1 MAGLD
6 RGSMAPREGW
16 AHVLQ
21 SIEDILTTPI
31 GTRVMRRE
39 YGSDLPLLVGRPMT
53 PENVLLVYAATA
65 LAIAAWE
72 PRFRLTGVEIEK
84 ADVTGALSLRIGGVY
99 EGDRVTGRVPVER
112 A

>member
-1 MAGLD
+1 
-6 RGSMAPREGW
+6 
-16 AHVLQ
+16 
-21 SIEDILTTPI
+21 
-31 GTRVMRRE
+31 
-39 YGSDLPLLVGRPMT
+39 
-53 PENVLLVYAATA
+53 VLLVYAATA